1 MDVNH
6 KPDIPKRTPEM
17 IAAEITVIK
26 AQTKKILLVSAVEIG
41 LRLLEAQKNIPQGK
55 FLSWLEDAV
64 QYSERTAYNLMR
76 LAEEYG
82 PVLSGTT
89 LSIAGSGAKTE
100 SLAKLGYSQALVLL
114 GLPAEERAEFI
125 TQLDLENTAV
135 RELQQAVNDR
145 KLALA
150 EKAALQKERDAQ
162 KSINSKLS
170 AELGE
175 VKDEAKEKKESLWAE
190 QEKVTKLQRELN
202 ALKDESATARH
213 IAMIERESKIAKIN
227 ASMAQAD
234 ARFDLLVKGFD
245 DLFSTIKDM
254 SAADPKAFLLY
265 LKQTNNFIAKTT
277 ERLRRLEKTVPPIPE
292 P

>member
-1 MDVNH
+1 MDGNYISTISERT
-6 KPDIPKRTPEM
+6 PDI
-17 IAAEITVIK
+17 IAAEIALIK
-26 AQTKKILLVSAVEIG
+26 EQTKKILLVSAVEIG
-41 LRLLEAQKNIPQGK
+41 KRLLVAKEKIPHGE
-55 FLSWLEDAV
+55 FVAWLEDAV
-64 QYSERTAYNLMR
+64 QYSESTAYKLMR

-82 PVLSGTT
+82 PGLSDSSST
-89 LSIAGSGAKTE
+89 SAKTE
-100 SLAKLGYSQALVLL
+100 SFAKLGYTQALVLL

-135 RELQQAVNDR
+135 REMQQAVNDR

-162 KSINSKLS
+162 ESTISKLS
-170 AELGE
+170 NELGE
-175 VKDEAKEKKESLWAE
+175 AKDEAKEKKESLWTV
-190 QEKVTKLQRELN
+190 QEKVTKLQRELKS
-202 ALKDESATARH
+202 LKDESATAQH
-213 IAMIERESKIAKIN
+213 IAVIEREIKIAKIN
-227 ASMAQAD
+227 TSMAQAD

-254 SAADPKAFLLY
+254 AAADPKAFMLY

-277 ERLRRLEKTVPPIPE
+277 ERLRRLEKTAPPIPE

>member
-1 MDVNH
+1 VDANH
-6 KPDIPKRTPEM
+6 KPDIPNRTPEI

-26 AQTKKILLVSAVEIG
+26 EQTKKILLVSAVEIG
-41 LRLLEAQKNIPQGK
+41 LRLLEAQKNIPQGE
-55 FLSWLEDAV
+55 FLSWLEHAV
-64 QYSERTAYNLMR
+64 QYSERTAYNLMH
-76 LAEEYG
+76 LAQEYG
-82 PVLSGTT
+82 TALSGTT
-89 LSIAGSGAKTE
+89 LSIAGAGTKTE
-100 SLAKLGYSQALVLL
+100 SFAKLGYSQALVLL
-114 GLPAEERAEFI
+114 GLPPEERAEFI

-175 VKDEAKEKKESLWAE
+175 AKDEAKEKKESLWVE

-202 ALKDESATARH
+202 ALKDESVTARH
-213 IAMIERESKIAKIN
+213 IAVIEREIKIAKIN

-254 SAADPKAFLLY
+254 STADPKAFILY

-277 ERLRRLEKTVPPIPE
+277 ERLRRLEKTAPPIPE